1 MMKEGAFGCIWQ
13 ERWVKS
19 QGAWKKSTTNK
30 EKPTNLRVSL
40 DNSLIYHGARMGIEN
55 NEFEGLTEFIQL
67 TYHQI
72 TIKLIL

>member
-1 MMKEGAFGCIWQ
+1 MREDAFGCIWQ
-13 ERWVKS
+13 ERLVMS
-19 QGAWKKSTTNK
+19 QGVRRRSTTNE